1 MQFHPFDRCSETGL
15 RSNHAQ
21 CPANCSLLRLP
32 FMALETQYG
41 IYGLDVNIVQTD
53 IPEKKKKVILMESK

>member
-1 MQFHPFDRCSETGL
+1 
-15 RSNHAQ
+15 
-21 CPANCSLLRLP
+21 
-32 FMALETQYG
+32 MALETQYG